1 MAANLDLF
9 VYIIGM
15 GNAFPV
21 NIERSMTVGHLKEA
35 ILQKKPNDLKGVDA
49 DRLKLYQVD
58 LPDDKDLEKA
68 AKQAT
73 EGQEPLTVSSR
84 LLSKI
89 FQRDP
94 LEERVSI
101 LVEVPEIETG
111 SPFDGKI
118 TLESLLKR
126 KLVSTSASRIGSPKV
141 YRSIQTVPLERIRD
155 DRPESDSLPPISLLY
170 DGFGHFLDI
179 YKGRHNTRAST
190 KARGKLEMAVD
201 SFSER
206 MTKLYNNEA
215 SRMVEGLVALNSIF
229 SFRNR
234 DCPPLKQGTIR
245 DGRTDGHF
253 LGPHGAVSCVVEFKN
268 ELADINSIP
277 AVELVSYIAKSHTQA
292 MKDQRGP
299 FRWRVPCLGLT
310 IVGPY
315 VMFFGVLFLQ
325 DCWRV
330 VSLTPMLSCI
340 PSAVDG
346 DDRESLYAAF
356 YGALHLLRCID
367 NDIQLFVKG
376 EGAIPH
382 DVNLPYISA
391 LTRRDNKDA
400 KLEFRIIGLHHD
412 TQDYRHLY
420 IAKTPDEGI
429 EIIVKFSRRY
439 SIELHELCA
448 HRRHAPK
455 ILGFQELPGGWFAI
469 AMEYISSP
477 VFPSSSQDLEGLC
490 DELWKLMEDFHDRGF
505 VHGDLREPNML
516 YDGERMILLDF
527 DWGGKV
533 GDAMYPTGLLT
544 NELTDG
550 RAEDADSMISKDDDR
565 RVLLNTINTIKSRK
579 SS

>member
-9 VYIIGM
+9 VYIIGL

-21 NIERSMTVGHLKEA
+21 NIERSKTVDHLKKA
-35 ILQKKPNDLKGVDA
+35 IVREKPNDLKGVDA

-58 LPDDKDLEKA
+58 LPDDEDLEEA

-73 EGQEPLTVSSR
+73 EGQEPLKVSSR

-111 SPFDGKI
+111 SRFDGKI
-118 TLESLLKR
+118 TLESLRKR
-126 KLVSTSASRIGSPKV
+126 KIVSTSASRISTQKM
-141 YRSIQTVPLERIRD
+141 YRSIQAVPRERIWD

-179 YKGRHNTRAST
+179 YKGRHNTRAPT

-215 SRMVEGLVALNSIF
+215 SRMDEGL
-229 SFRNR
+229 
-234 DCPPLKQGTIR
+234 GTIR
-245 DGRTDGHF
+245 NGRTDGHF

-310 IVGPY
+310 IV
-315 VMFFGVLFLQ
+315 
-325 DCWRV
+325 
-330 VSLTPMLSCI
+330 
-340 PSAVDG
+340 
-346 DDRESLYAAF
+346 
-356 YGALHLLRCID
+356 D

-376 EGAIPH
+376 DGAIPH

-391 LTRRDNKDA
+391 LTRRDNKDV

-420 IAKTPDEGI
+420 IAKTPDENI

-477 VFPSSSQDLEGLC
+477 VSPSSSQDLEGLC

-505 VHGDLREPNML
+505 VHGDLREPNIL

-550 RAEDADSMISKDDDR
+550 RAEDADSTISKDDDR
-565 RVLLNTINTIKSRK
+565 RVLLNTINTIKNRK

>member
-1 MAANLDLF
+1 M
-9 VYIIGM
+9 
-15 GNAFPV
+15 
-21 NIERSMTVGHLKEA
+21 MT
-35 ILQKKPNDLKGVDA
+35 I
-49 DRLKLYQVD
+49 
-58 LPDDKDLEKA
+58 
-68 AKQAT
+68 
-73 EGQEPLTVSSR
+73 
-84 LLSKI
+84 
-89 FQRDP
+89 
-94 LEERVSI
+94 SI

-111 SPFDGKI
+111 SRFDGKI
-118 TLESLLKR
+118 TVESLLKR
-126 KLVSTSASRIGSPKV
+126 KLVSTSASRISSPKM
-141 YRSIQTVPLERIRD
+141 YRSIQTVPRERIRD

-179 YKGRHNTRAST
+179 YKGRHNTRVPT

-201 SFSER
+201 FFSER

-215 SRMVEGLVALNSIF
+215 SWMSEGLVALNSIF

-245 DGRTDGHF
+245 NGRTDGHL

-277 AVELVSYIAKSHTQA
+277 AVELVSYIAKSHAQA

-420 IAKTPDEGI
+420 IAKTPDEDI

-455 ILGFQELPGGWFAI
+455 ILGFEELPGGWFAI

-505 VHGDLREPNML
+505 VHGDLREPNIL

-550 RAEDADSMISKDDDR
+550 RAEDALSTISKDDDR
-565 RVLLNTINTIKSRK
+565 RVLLNTINTIKNRK